1 MVRVCMRSEQGDCE
15 KKEKESDCGKE
26 LAQEVGEGVEQV
38 VSLEVL
44 QVEREQEKM
53 ELVVI
58 VK

>member
-1 MVRVCMRSEQGDCE
+1 M
-15 KKEKESDCGKE
+15 
-26 LAQEVGEGVEQV
+26 GEGVEQE

-44 QVEREQEKM
+44 QVEIEQEKM